1 MFSKKTKT
9 QIFIVPLIILLS
21 IIIST
26 FLLLIWNL
34 NRPSLI
40 KKEVGVALN
49 SPINTRSEFEFENR
63 NLSLN
68 EIFEGKPGWLKNL
81 PESKTS
87 TLIATGD
94 VMLGRS
100 VNYSTVAAGDFNW
113 PFMYVEDLL
122 KDADITLINLEGTL
136 LSECPLTNEGMKFCG
151 NTRHV
156 TGLVNAGVN
165 IVGLANNHASDYGSD
180 GINETKSALESSK
193 ILTVGLGSPTFMDVK
208 DKTFAFLSYN
218 SIFPNTVRIS
228 WADKEKIRSDIQT
241 VKPKSD
247 IIVVS
252 FHWGNEYTSSPTKKQ
267 VELGHMAID
276 SGADLVV
283 GHHPHWIQP
292 VEIYKG
298 KVILYSLGNFI
309 FDQMW
314 SQKTKEGVVGKF
326 TFYEGELIDIEL
338 IPVLI
343 EDYGQ
348 PKVLKGST
356 AKLLMDDI
364 RTSSV
369 LYQSMQP

>member
-1 MFSKKTKT
+1 M
-9 QIFIVPLIILLS
+9 
-21 IIIST
+21 
-26 FLLLIWNL
+26 
-34 NRPSLI
+34 
-40 KKEVGVALN
+40 
-49 SPINTRSEFEFENR
+49 
-63 NLSLN
+63 SLN

>member
-40 KKEVGVALN
+40 KKEVGVAFN